1 MGVIQLKSRG
11 SRRANLFSV
20 TVVVALGLT
29 IALIASA
36 CSSRQP
42 KQTLFAATASF
53 DLVAGTIPRL
63 MVGVSDKEGNSLTGG
78 SVTVRLRR
86 AEQDNAPW
94 SSSVPARSLSI
105 PGRPSSTAGS
115 PRLTAPSE
123 AVGVYATEAV
133 TIPAPG
139 YWEVE
144 VDAGKLGK
152 AITAFEAFAEPRAVG
167 LGQAAPRSENPTV
180 DTPGVVPSQL
190 DSLALD
196 ATSMTDLPHP
206 ELHRTSIARAIA
218 DHRPLV
224 VIVATPAYC
233 QSQFCGPLVEEVAKM
248 MQSVDGVEGVLL
260 EVFPNGYEKAVSIY
274 AAQWISEGGVP
285 EGSGNEPWVFTVD
298 ASGTVT
304 GRWDNVVDLVALRSE
319 LVRIGS

>member
-1 MGVIQLKSRG
+1 MGITTSKRG
-11 SRRANLFSV
+11 SARRAVFAML
-20 TVVVALGLT
+20 ALGIGL
-29 IALIASA
+29 SVSG
-36 CSSRQP
+36 CSTGQP
-42 KQTLFAATASF
+42 EPTLFAETASF

-78 SVTVRLRR
+78 TVSLRLRR
-86 AEQDNAPW
+86 ADQDNAPW
-94 SSSVPARSLSI
+94 SSAVPARSLPI
-105 PGRPSSTAGS
+105 PGRPASNGET

-123 AVGVYATEAV
+123 AVGVYATETV

-152 AITAFEAFAEPRAVG
+152 AITAFEAFAEPQAIG
-167 LGQAAPRSENPTV
+167 IGQAAPRSENPTV

-196 ATSMTDLPHP
+196 ATSMSDLPHP
-206 ELHRTSIARAIA
+206 ELHRTSVARAIA

-233 QSQFCGPLVEEVAKM
+233 QSQFCGPLVDEIAKL
-248 MQSVDGVEGVLL
+248 MQSIDGVDAVLL
-260 EVFPNGYEKAVSIY
+260 EVFPDGYEKPVSPH
-274 AAQWISEGGVP
+274 AAQWISETGQPGGR
-285 EGSGNEPWVFTVD
+285 GNEPWVFTVD
-298 ASGTVT
+298 ASGTVSA
-304 GRWDNVVDLVALRSE
+304 RWDNVVDLEALEAE
-319 LVRIGS
+319 LRRIGS